1 MAKFELVIALV
12 NTGFSEVVMSSAREV
27 GARGGTVVH
36 ARGTATKE
44 ISKKYGIV
52 ITPDKEMVMILTSNK
67 ITDQVVEAI
76 YKNAG
81 LTTDGQ
87 GIVFTLP
94 VDNVAGLK
102 LE

>member
-12 NTGFSEVVMSSAREV
+12 NTGFSEVVMEAAKEA

-36 ARGTATKE
+36 ARGTAGKD

-52 ITPDKEMVMILTSNK
+52 ITPDKEMVMIIVSHK
-67 ITDQVVEAI
+67 ITDNVIQEI
-76 YKNAG
+76 YKRAG
-81 LTTDGQ
+81 LATDGQ
-87 GIVFTLP
+87 GIVFSLP
-94 VDNVAGLK
+94 VDNIAGLK

>member
-1 MAKFELVIALV
+1 MSKFELVIALV
-12 NTGFSEVVMSSAREV
+12 NTGFSEVVMEAAKEA

-36 ARGTATKE
+36 ARGTAGKD

-52 ITPDKEMVMILTSNK
+52 ITPDKEMVLILVTHK
-67 ITDQVVEAI
+67 IADNVVKEI
-76 YKNAG
+76 YKRAG
-81 LTTDGQ
+81 LATDGQ

-94 VDNVAGLK
+94 VDNIAGLK

>member
-1 MAKFELVIALV
+1 MAKFELIVALV
-12 NTGFSEVVMSSAREV
+12 NTGFSEVVMDSAREA

-36 ARGTATKE
+36 ARGTASKE

-52 ITPDKEMVMILTSNK
+52 ITPDKEMVLILASNK
-67 ITDQVVEAI
+67 ICDAVLENI
-76 YKNAG
+76 YKKAG
-81 LTTDGQ
+81 LATDGQ